1 MKIMAKNFLCKVV
14 AVLMAIAL
22 PASVMSAETRNA
34 MLFASNTAV
43 LNGTIFQ
50 RTSAVFPGDKLSVP
64 AKSAVTINLNGSSI
78 LVPAFSNITYNGD
91 SVALE
96 PQAAVA
102 VTTTKGMAAQIKD
115 IKISPAKDGS
125 AKYQVARYNGQVFV
139 AAKQGTV
146 LIASAAGSHV
156 LAEGSTTTLP
166 DPEQEKKN
174 KCDDPDPNKRAK
186 CCNDPDEKKRK
197 ECEAAAAATGVGST
211 PATTG
216 VGAAPATT
224 GIGVGALPTWVAVL
238 IGTAAAGIAAGAAIA
253 TTGPPV
259 SPVGP

>member
-1 MKIMAKNFLCKVV
+1 MLGALGFLCGSLETKIMPKNFLCKVV

-64 AKSAVTINLNGSSI
+64 AQSAVTINLNGSSI

-115 IKISPAKDGS
+115 IKISPAQDGS
-125 AKYQVARYNGQVFV
+125 AKYQVARYDGQVVV
-139 AAKQGTV
+139 AAKQGAV
-146 LIASAAGSHV
+146 LIASAAGSRV
-156 LAEGSTTTLP
+156 LAEGSTTTLA
-166 DPEQEKKN
+166 DPEPQN
-174 KCDDPDPNKRAK
+174 AP
-186 CCNDPDEKKRK
+186 
-197 ECEAAAAATGVGST
+197 V
-211 PATTG
+211 PATRSRRTG
-216 VGAAPATT
+216 G
-224 GIGVGALPTWVAVL
+224 LPTWVAVM
-238 IGTAAAGIAAGAAIA
+238 IGVAVAGIAAGVAIA
-253 TTGPPV
+253 TTGEPA
-259 SPVGP
+259 SPIHP

>member
-1 MKIMAKNFLCKVV
+1 MAKNFLCKVV

-125 AKYQVARYNGQVFV
+125 AKYQVARYDGQVVV
-139 AAKQGTV
+139 AAKQGAV
-146 LIASAAGSHV
+146 LIASAAGSRV
-156 LAEGSTTTLP
+156 LAEGNTTTLA
-166 DPEQEKKN
+166 DPEQQKQK
-174 KCDDPDPNKRAK
+174 KCDDPDQ
-186 CCNDPDEKKRK
+186 KKQK
-197 ECEAAAAATGVGST
+197 ECEAAQ
-211 PATTG
+211 ATTG
-216 VGAAPATT
+216 RGAAPATT
-224 GIGVGALPTWVAVL
+224 GVGVGELPTWVAVM
-238 IGTAAAGIAAGAAIA
+238 IGVAAAGIAAGVAIA
-253 TTGPPV
+253 TTGEPATPPH
-259 SPVGP
+259 P

>member
-1 MKIMAKNFLCKVV
+1 MAKNFLCKVV
-14 AVLMAIAL
+14 AMLMAIAL

-125 AKYQVARYNGQVFV
+125 AKYQVARYDGQVVV
-139 AAKQGTV
+139 AAKQGAV
-146 LIASAAGSHV
+146 LIASAAGSRV
-156 LAEGSTTTLP
+156 LAEGNTTTLA
-166 DPEQEKKN
+166 DPEQQKQK
-174 KCDDPDPNKRAK
+174 KCDDPDQ
-186 CCNDPDEKKRK
+186 KKQK
-197 ECEAAAAATGVGST
+197 ECEAAQATTDREAAQATTGRGAT

-216 VGAAPATT
+216 V
-224 GIGVGALPTWVAVL
+224 GVGALPTWVAVL

-253 TTGPPV
+253 TTGVPATPI
-259 SPVGP
+259 SP